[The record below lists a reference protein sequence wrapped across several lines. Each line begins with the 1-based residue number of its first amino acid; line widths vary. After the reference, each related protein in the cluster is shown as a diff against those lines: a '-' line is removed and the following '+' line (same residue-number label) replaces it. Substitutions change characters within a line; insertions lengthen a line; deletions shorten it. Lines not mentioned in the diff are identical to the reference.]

1 MAFPSSGQCS
11 GCRLHRA
18 EFRWRRDQFQAHF
31 GPKVWR
37 ERERVRRKADHQ
49 PASCRIDAFGS
60 ELERFDS
67 VYLAADLHAR
77 GELIRQSAVIAVVDE
92 PARRCRVGDGDD
104 ENLRRGQANRMSGT
118 SPKRERGERRRRS
131 RPYLWPLAGMPP
143 ALSSLRLKPVAE
155 DQRQVA
161 HRNKLRASADQLA
174 FGREKG
180 GKEGNSARVLRT
192 ARDLDVELD
201 S

>member
-1 MAFPSSGQCS
+1 MNA
-11 GCRLHRA
+11 GCTA
-18 EFRWRRDQFQAHF
+18 EFRWRRDQFKAHF
-31 GPKVWR
+31 GPKVW
-37 ERERVRRKADHQ
+37 RERVRRKADHQ
-49 PASCRIDAFGS
+49 PASCRIAAFGS

-92 PARRCRVGDGDD
+92 PTRELWVGDSCNED
-104 ENLRRGQANRMSGT
+104 LRRGQGNRLSGA
-118 SPKRERGERRRRS
+118 SCHEQREERRRH
-131 RPYLWPLAGMPP
+131 PCYHGWLCGWQAP
-143 ALSSLRLKPVAE
+143 ALRSLRLKPIAE

-161 HRNKLRASADQLA
+161 HRNKLRAGADQLA